1 MRASVRQS
9 AHAAAVTA
17 KTEEKVTNSE
27 AVFATVPD
35 GKSDTEKYVSGVNQ
49 PRDYHGQFRKVLA
62 KIKTDLGDSVPKD
75 VSDKASEAEGLAEG
89 GNIDAAMKAS
99 TELRGL
105 LDRLDSGA
113 LNPQALENVRASAR
127 ALGQV
132 LGNLALPFGNETK
145 KLRFT
150 DLPPALRDLMEEM
163 MVRVE
168 KKIGKDDAEVVN
180 KKLKTY
186 RSGGDMFSQGEVSS
200 ELSTLLRLLT

>member
-1 MRASVRQS
+1 M
-9 AHAAAVTA
+9 T

-49 PRDYHGQFRKVLA
+49 PRDYHGQFRTVLA
-62 KIKTDLGDSVPKD
+62 KIKTDLGDSAPKD
-75 VSDKASEAEGLAEG
+75 VTDKASEAQGLAEG

-105 LDRLDSGA
+105 LDRLDSGT

-127 ALGQV
+127 ALGEV